1 MWCQTPNEESLLLVV
16 LLAIGENFRIPSHIL
31 LVPLRLGGFLI
42 LVFSLLLPFF
52 NKRLDLRTAGI
63 VSAAISNKMG
73 FMKWHAS
80 KGGWVCYAN
89 DFPDAWS
96 GYDLIVGAFF
106 GVPIK
111 RGVVEAIGAVLQAA
125 SCF

>member
-1 MWCQTPNEESLLLVV
+1 MCCQTPSGESLLLVA
-16 LLAIGENFRIPSHIL
+16 LLVIGEEFTSPSQIL
-31 LVPLRLGGFLI
+31 LVLVRLGGFLI

-52 NKRLDLRTAGI
+52 NKRLDLRIAGI
-63 VSAAISNKMG
+63 VSAAISNKIG
-73 FMKWHAS
+73 FVKWHAS

>member
-1 MWCQTPNEESLLLVV
+1 MWCQTPNGESLLPVA
-16 LLAIGENFRIPSHIL
+16 LLAIGEEFRIPSHIL

-52 NKRLDLRTAGI
+52 NKHLDLHTAGI
-63 VSAAISNKMG
+63 VSTAISNKIG
-73 FMKWHAS
+73 FVKWYAS

-89 DFPDAWS
+89 DFPNAWS
-96 GYDLIVGAFF
+96 GYDLIVGASS

-111 RGVVEAIGAVLQAA
+111 REVVKAIGAVSQAA